1 MANIS
6 PTASRPRRTVQPAS
20 KKATPAGATPAF
32 YRPENWS
39 PEESIGYL
47 MRRILSHVTDAVDDE
62 LEPAGLTHAQWMP
75 LLKLYM
81 GHASTVAELARH
93 SNLDAGAMTRALDR
107 LEAKGLVNRVRS
119 SEDRRVVNLEL
130 TPEGRATAKQI
141 PTVLCRVQN
150 THMRG
155 FTEAEW
161 QLLKGLLRRI
171 LDTAIELQQEREE
184 GKSPK

>member
-6 PTASRPRRTVQPAS
+6 STTSRPRRAGQHVS
-20 KKATPAGATPAF
+20 KKAAPAAGTPAF
-32 YRPENWS
+32 YRPEDWS

-62 LEPAGLTHAQWMP
+62 LAPTGLTHAQWMP

-81 GHASTVAELARH
+81 GASTVAELARQ

-107 LEAKGLVNRVRS
+107 LEAKGLVKRVRS

-130 TPEGRATAKQI
+130 TAEGRATAKQI

-171 LDTAIELQQEREE
+171 LDTAIDLQQEREE
-184 GKSPK
+184 GKSQQ

>member
-1 MANIS
+1 MANTS
-6 PTASRPRRTVQPAS
+6 PSASRRRRAVQHAAKKSAPA
-20 KKATPAGATPAF
+20 ADTPAF
-32 YRPENWS
+32 YLPESWS

-62 LEPAGLTHAQWMP
+62 LEPTGLTHAQWMP

-81 GHASTVAELARH
+81 GASTVAELARQ

-107 LEAKGLVNRVRS
+107 LEAKSLVKRVRS

-130 TPEGRATAKQI
+130 TAEGRAVAKQI

-150 THMRG
+150 VHMRG
-155 FTEAEW
+155 FSEAEW

-171 LDTAIELQQEREE
+171 LDTAIDLQQEREQ
-184 GKSPK
+184 GKSPQ